1 VDIAFRPAPI
11 RAKEK
16 PTRLKRRARDLY
28 RRCERGTKP
37 RARVVP
43 RSARARSLLGDYPS
57 PSACAAF
64 LPGDCTRDG
73 IVWPAENCVS
83 YSARRGPAKFCPSAH
98 VSRPRAGSPAQIWWL
113 SLTLPLCH
121 RLRYSAASVAA
132 KNPVNQNEAPE
143 KPQRCAH
150 RSAEG
155 EKISNR
161 TIALLVFAVVA
172 ATALTVEVTY
182 FILDRFVL
190 HNPNDPLTKAR
201 GLSPAQ
207 KQDERGINRAAIC
220 GRPGPPL
227 GGPPRTS

>member
-1 VDIAFRPAPI
+1 
-11 RAKEK
+11 
-16 PTRLKRRARDLY
+16 
-28 RRCERGTKP
+28 
-37 RARVVP
+37 
-43 RSARARSLLGDYPS
+43 
-57 PSACAAF
+57 
-64 LPGDCTRDG
+64 
-73 IVWPAENCVS
+73 
-83 YSARRGPAKFCPSAH
+83 
-98 VSRPRAGSPAQIWWL
+98 
-113 SLTLPLCH
+113 
-121 RLRYSAASVAA
+121 VAA